1 MRRISY
7 LVWFGAF
14 MALSCLIAAGAGA
27 STIAQNSEWNVTRE
41 GAQDTLRIVA
51 YGDSIIAGY
60 IDTDTIAQRAST
72 HVAGEYGAALLGQ
85 NIEIRRRA
93 QSGAVAKGIY
103 DRITSSTDT
112 AFMQTSN
119 TRGVHV
125 VMCGNDYLQARS
137 DFAGQTGTCD
147 YTGLETA
154 LANCIYYTDLSLAY
168 INAMAHP
175 EAKLK
180 MLGNLYYPGFDADNV
195 QTDCTDPY
203 TGVTFN
209 RRDKFLPLMAESNW
223 ETCNLADQHGWQCAD
238 NFAETMA
245 ADYDSNG
252 DGIIDNEAIRYIS
265 GESKT
270 DYINRIVAAYQAGLL
285 TDANYKEISP
295 SATVDYLLSDDTH
308 MTYLGPTGKAGT
320 SGNTP
325 GGDVEVY
332 HATDGA
338 YPDGKNPSWNMNG
351 HDRMGYA
358 LATNYD
364 LNVDAGPDAT
374 LNAGETFLSQCTFND
389 KVFFGPWNIWVDY
402 GDGTGESATVSE
414 MSFNLN
420 HQYTAG
426 GTYTVEVVVAGAY
439 GTMWVDTATVTVI
452 GDAATNEAPV
462 AADDSYSVN
471 EGEILS
477 VSAPGVLAN
486 DTDPDG
492 DPLTAVLY
500 SAPAGGSLSLNADG
514 SFTYTPNA
522 GTTSDSFQ
530 YTASDGTAVSAPATV
545 SITVNSTSGNQPPV
559 AVDDFADTK
568 RNVAVHIN
576 MAANDSDID
585 GNLTDAYGDVS
596 AGQFTIVTPPT
607 KRGTVELVTNGVNY
621 TPGKNFTGTELFTY
635 TVKDLDGAVSNEATV
650 TVNVTR

>member
-1 MRRISY
+1 MRRIPY
-7 LVWFGAF
+7 LAWLGAF
-14 MALSCLIAAGAGA
+14 MALSCLVAVEAGAT
-27 STIAQNSEWNVTRE
+27 TIAQNSEWNVTRT
-41 GAQDTLRIVA
+41 GAEDTLRIVA

-60 IDTDTIAQRAST
+60 IDTSTIAQRAST

-93 QSGAVAKGIY
+93 QSGAVAEGIY
-103 DRITSSTDT
+103 NRIISSTDT

-137 DFAGQTGTCD
+137 DFAGQSGTCD
-147 YTGLETA
+147 YSGLENA
-154 LANCIYYTDLSLAY
+154 LANCMYYTEQSLAY
-168 INAMAHP
+168 INAVAHP

-180 MLGNLYYPGFDADNV
+180 LLGNLYYPGFDADNV
-195 QTDCTDPY
+195 QTGCTDPY
-203 TGVTFN
+203 TGETFN

-223 ETCNLADQHGWQCAD
+223 ETCNLADQYGWQCAD

-252 DGIIDNEAIRYIS
+252 DGIIDNESIRYIS
-265 GESKT
+265 GESKE
-270 DYINRIVAAYQAGLL
+270 DYINRIVAAYGAGLL
-285 TDANYKEISP
+285 SDANYKEIGP

-320 SGNTP
+320 SGGTP
-325 GGDVEVY
+325 GGNVEVY

-374 LNAGETFLSQCTFND
+374 ISAGETFLSQCTFND
-389 KVFFGPWNIWVDY
+389 KVFFGPWDVWVDY
-402 GDGTGESATVSE
+402 GDGAGTQATVYE
-414 MSFNLN
+414 MSFALSN
-420 HQYTAG
+420 QYTAG
-426 GTYTVEVVVAGAY
+426 GTYTVNVVVAGAY
-439 GTMWVDTATVTVI
+439 GTMWEDTAIVTVVG
-452 GDAATNEAPV
+452 GDPPNEAPL
-462 AADDSYSVN
+462 AADDSYTVN
-471 EGEILS
+471 EGATLS
-477 VSAPGVLAN
+477 VSAPGVLEN

-492 DPLTAVLY
+492 DPLTAALD
-500 SAPAGGSLSLNADG
+500 SAPGGGSLNLNADG
-514 SFTYTPNA
+514 SFNYTPNP
-522 GTTSDSFQ
+522 GTASDSFT

-545 SITVNSTSGNQPPV
+545 TITVLASGNQAPI
-559 AVDDFADTK
+559 AVDDTADTK
-568 RNVAVHIN
+568 RNVTVFIN
-576 MAANDSDID
+576 MAANDWDPD
-585 GNLTDAYGDVS
+585 GNLKDASGNIS
-596 AGQFTIVTPPT
+596 AGQFTIVTSPIR
-607 KRGTVELVTNGVNY
+607 RGTVEVVTNGVNF
-621 TPGKNFTGTELFTY
+621 TPRKNFTGTDEFTY
-635 TVKDLDGAVSNEATV
+635 TVKDLDGAVSNVATV